1 MKNRYIYSLLILLI
15 IPAGCKSV
23 KYVPIE
29 KTKTDSI
36 YFTDT
41 VVNVV
46 LKPFY
51 KEKETIDTIS
61 HIESNYSTSEAKWSN
76 GRLYHNIQ
84 DKDTVI
90 EVIVK
95 HQRTKTTIRVPE
107 PYPVEKIVKVEKKL
121 SKWQRF
127 KMQTG
132 GIVLLALVL
141 LLAYKLIKSK
151 VF

>member
-141 LLAYKLIKSK
+141 LLAYKLFKSK